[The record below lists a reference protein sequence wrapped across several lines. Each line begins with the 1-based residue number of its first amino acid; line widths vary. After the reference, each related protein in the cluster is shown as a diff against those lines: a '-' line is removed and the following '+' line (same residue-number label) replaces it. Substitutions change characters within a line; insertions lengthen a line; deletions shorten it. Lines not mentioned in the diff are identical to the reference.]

1 LSKYSTVLDYADITS
16 ILSQISDLFVSRSVD
31 LSIEA
36 HFPETSQVSNIFIG
50 GDIISFWRDFISG
63 WQIPS
68 YVKRQAK
75 KGTYFIRKPKG
86 VKKKGIP
93 KLLRNLSLSVHSKD
107 LDLTHFTT
115 ESMDPGGGLACQAN
129 KVLLRMKWLCN
140 EEVQSFLMLP
150 PHAKVSHNPDP
161 VTRTSLK
168 HLEVYLT
175 NVWVRSLF
183 SVPGSTRQD
192 SSPVDIDSNNDLL
205 SSLVSEVSIGDT
217 FGGFHP
223 EWRAK
228 HVSIHRSNDSLSCE
242 SDLIGS
248 QQERPLKVSVNDCC
262 FVTDAEMR
270 DTIWATVEHLIA
282 AFAKKIDTWPSI
294 MAVNQMARTN
304 PSPSPIDRSY
314 SRQDSAK
321 RAYSQSSELSVTAE
335 NNELLSLLLQQKE
348 NEGEAPGIGSSNLPS
363 PQVTLEMDSFDA
375 NQGPQI
381 GEPPMTSILD
391 DLQSQ
396 LKYEVEVTNLQLVLQ
411 RDTETGSTLGR
422 LLLAAKTGMLKGM
435 RSEQSSS
442 SINITSLNLE
452 DVQAYASLS
461 SVDPHKTICW
471 LDINEKN
478 EFVAPSL
485 DEVSTS
491 WRRIFN
497 PININLRHSK
507 SHPARVL
514 TRRGSVMPF
523 RPFSPQVT
531 AQNNWYGEELVLRVC
546 YNTS

>member
-1 LSKYSTVLDYADITS
+1 MMQVSE
-16 ILSQISDLFVSRSVD
+16 LFVSTSLD
-31 LSIEA
+31 LSIEI
-36 HFPETSQVSNIFIG
+36 HFPETQEMSNLYIG

-63 WQIPS
+63 WQIPP
-68 YVKRQAK
+68 YVKSQARR
-75 KGTYFIRKPKG
+75 GTYFIRKPKG

-93 KLLRNLSLSVHSKD
+93 KLLRHLSLSLHSKD
-107 LDLTHFTT
+107 LNLTHFTT
-115 ESMDPGGGLACQAN
+115 ESMDPGGGLACQAS
-129 KVLLRMKWLCN
+129 KVTLCMEWLCN
-140 EEVQSFLMLP
+140 EEIKSFLLLP
-150 PHAKVSHNPDP
+150 PHAKLSHNPEP
-161 VTRTSLK
+161 ITKTSLK
-168 HLEVYLT
+168 HLEVFLT
-175 NVWVRSLF
+175 NVWIRSLF
-183 SVPGSTRQD
+183 TVPGSSRQEA
-192 SSPVDIDSNNDLL
+192 SPANIDSNNDLL
-205 SSLVSEVSIGDT
+205 SSLVSEASIGDT

-228 HVSIHRSNDSLSCE
+228 HVSIHRSIDSLSSE
-242 SDLIGS
+242 SELIS
-248 QQERPLKVSVNDCC
+248 SPQERPLKVSVKNCY
-262 FVTDAEMR
+262 FVTDADMR

-294 MAVNQMARTN
+294 MAVNQIAKTN
-304 PSPSPIDRSY
+304 PCPSPIGQSH

-348 NEGEAPGIGSSNLPS
+348 NEGEAHGIGSSNLPS
-363 PQVTLEMDSFDA
+363 PQATLEMDNFDA
-375 NQGPQI
+375 IQGSQI

-411 RDTETGSTLGR
+411 RDNETGSTLGR
-422 LLLAAKTGMLKGM
+422 LLLAAKTGMLKGL
-435 RSEQSSS
+435 RSEQSSA
-442 SINITSLNLE
+442 SINITSLTLE

-471 LDINEKN
+471 LDVNDKN

-485 DEVSTS
+485 DDVSTS

-507 SHPARVL
+507 SHPARVV
-514 TRRGSVMPF
+514 TRRGSVMPV
-523 RPFSPQVT
+523 RPFSPQGA
-531 AQNNWYGEELVLRVC
+531 AQNSWYGEELVLRVR
-546 YNTS
+546 YMQQ